1 MELRK
6 FGKTDELL
14 FPLGFGTMRLPIIN
28 GDSSHI
34 DEELAT
40 RMLHY
45 AIDNGVNYVDTAY
58 SYHGGN
64 SEIFVGKALRNGYK
78 SKTNIATKLPT
89 WLINDKSDLDKYFF
103 EQLKKL
109 QTDHIDFYLLHSL
122 GKERFEKMKAV
133 DVDEWI
139 GKKIKDGY
147 IRYMGFSFHD
157 EFPVFKEIVDYYPW
171 NFCQIQLNYLDVNY
185 QAGLRGLKYANEKG
199 LAVVIME
206 PLRGGELANLPE
218 RAAEVFKSVDPNRS
232 LIEWGFDFLWDMPE
246 VSVVLSGMS
255 AMEQVMENVEI
266 AKKAHIGMLSK
277 EEKAAY
283 AKERALI
290 LKLRPIACTG
300 CGYCLPC
307 TVNMNIPGVF
317 DIYNK
322 GYMFQDI
329 EKAKKRY
336 ASLKIN
342 ASACIEDGQCE
353 EKCPQHLPIREL
365 MKKVHSELGNE

>member
-14 FPLGFGTMRLPIIN
+14 FPLGFGTMRLPVIN

-34 DEELAT
+34 DKDLAT
-40 RMLHY
+40 RMLYY

-64 SEIFVGKALRNGYK
+64 SEILVGEALKNGYRNK
-78 SKTNIATKLPT
+78 INLATKLPT

-103 EQLKKL
+103 EQLKRL

-122 GKERFEKMKAV
+122 DKERFEKMKAV
-133 DVDEWI
+133 DVDKWI
-139 GKKIKDGY
+139 VKKIKDGY
-147 IRYMGFSFHD
+147 VRYMGFSFHD

-171 NFCQIQLNYLDVNY
+171 NFGQIQLNYLDVNY
-185 QAGLRGLKYANEKG
+185 QAGLRGLRYANEKG

-218 RAAEVFKSVDPNRS
+218 RAAEVFKSVKQDRS

-255 AMEQVMENVEI
+255 TMEQVIENVEI
-266 AKKAHIGMLSK
+266 AKKAHIGMLTK
-277 EEKAAY
+277 EEKEAY

-307 TVNMNIPGVF
+307 TVGMNIPGVF

-329 EKAKKRY
+329 EKAKKLY